1 MTSPRHE
8 KPWVIITTRVPYGH
22 VDAMSH
28 VYYGNYLL
36 YFEMARNE
44 WMRVGGM
51 TYREFE
57 ELDLWI
63 PVAEAH
69 VKYHGR
75 VLYDDEIEIRAAL
88 RVEGR
93 TRMKF
98 YYEIRRVGEE
108 ALLTTG
114 WSQHVV
120 TDRDGHPRR
129 IPSQLTELLE
139 RVGQLDSPPEGHS
152 AR

>member
-1 MTSPRHE
+1 MSSVRHE
-8 KPWVIITTRVPYGH
+8 KPWVITTARIPYGH

-28 VYYGNYLL
+28 MYYGNYLL

-57 ELDLWI
+57 ELGLWV

-69 VKYHGR
+69 VRYHGR
-75 VLYDDEIEIRAAL
+75 VMYDDEIEIRAAVS
-88 RVEGR
+88 VEGR

-98 YYEIRRVGEE
+98 HYEIRRVGEE
-108 ALLTTG
+108 ALLTSG

-120 TDRDGHPRR
+120 TDQNGRPRR
-129 IPSQLTELLE
+129 MPDRLIDLLDRIGRLETPSKEE
-139 RVGQLDSPPEGHS
+139 
-152 AR
+152 